1 MATHTM
7 GETSG
12 CVLKGVPLFGLLCR
26 HCQHPV
32 SIPLGNHATAQHD
45 HGAVHVC
52 THSTL
57 QMHPPCHT
65 KWHMSSSDAMQLS
78 ANDWLV
84 MAHVRHVGVRLCK
97 CVPK

>member
-57 QMHPPCHT
+57 
-65 KWHMSSSDAMQLS
+65 
-78 ANDWLV
+78 
-84 MAHVRHVGVRLCK
+84 
-97 CVPK
+97 